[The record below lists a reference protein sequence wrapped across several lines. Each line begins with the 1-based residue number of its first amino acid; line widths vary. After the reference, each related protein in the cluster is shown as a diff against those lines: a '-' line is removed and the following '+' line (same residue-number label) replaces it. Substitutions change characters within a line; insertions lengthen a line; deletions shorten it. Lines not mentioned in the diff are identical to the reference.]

1 MQPVLRATLV
11 SAESLVASEQF
22 VRVEIVQYVLL
33 VGLVSVKIFVPVELP
48 VSCPWSR
55 SCCSVD
61 DVRSVVVVLLVA
73 SEQFVSAER
82 FLFLGADRVRMHSV
96 LVEPYVS
103 VVVGMGPLV
112 SLDLVKSGLT
122 VAPPVSTERFLS
134 KEPPVSVGF
143 V

>member
-48 VSCPWSR
+48 FEPVEPFVL
-55 SCCSVD
+55 SVD

-82 FLFLGADRVRMHSV
+82 FLFLGADR
-96 LVEPYVS
+96 
-103 VVVGMGPLV
+103 VVGMGPLV

>member
-48 VSCPWSR
+48 FAPVEPFVL
-55 SCCSVD
+55 SVD
-61 DVRSVVVVLLVA
+61 DVRSVVVVLLMA

-122 VAPPVSTERFLS
+122 VVPPVSTERFLS
-134 KEPPVSVGF
+134 KEPPVSVSF

>member
-48 VSCPWSR
+48 VGGAAHGVGAVRVGGEVLVSGCRSCPYAFR
-55 SCCSVD
+55 
-61 DVRSVVVVLLVA
+61 A
-73 SEQFVSAER
+73 G
-82 FLFLGADRVRMHSV
+82 GA
-96 LVEPYVS
+96 
-103 VVVGMGPLV
+103 VVGMGPLV

>member
-22 VRVEIVQYVLL
+22 VRDEIVQYVLL
-33 VGLVSVKIFVPVELP
+33 VGLVSFVPVEPFVL
-48 VSCPWSR
+48 
-55 SCCSVD
+55 SVD
-61 DVRSVVVVLLVA
+61 DVRSVVVVLLMA